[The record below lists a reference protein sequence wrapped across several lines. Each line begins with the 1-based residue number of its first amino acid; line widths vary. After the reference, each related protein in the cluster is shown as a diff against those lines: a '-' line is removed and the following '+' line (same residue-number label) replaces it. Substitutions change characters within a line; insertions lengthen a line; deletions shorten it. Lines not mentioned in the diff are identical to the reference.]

1 MEVEIKMSRKHP
13 SSHNYQDYG
22 KYTLYTTFFSKQNKK
37 NNNNEKKWCQE
48 KQINVQIHKKNPVSS
63 VLHHIFEILG
73 ILGMVE
79 IHCGSFESKVVC
91 CETNRPVW
99 QAGSLL

>member
-1 MEVEIKMSRKHP
+1 MENTHYTQLFFPNKIK
-13 SSHNYQDYG
+13 N
-22 KYTLYTTFFSKQNKK
+22 

-48 KQINVQIHKKNPVSS
+48 KQINVQIHKKTPVSS

>member
-1 MEVEIKMSRKHP
+1 MENTHYTQLFFPNKIKKI
-13 SSHNYQDYG
+13 
-22 KYTLYTTFFSKQNKK
+22 
-37 NNNNEKKWCQE
+37 NNNEKKWCQE
-48 KQINVQIHKKNPVSS
+48 KQINVQIHKKKPVSS

>member
-1 MEVEIKMSRKHP
+1 M
-13 SSHNYQDYG
+13 
-22 KYTLYTTFFSKQNKK
+22 
-37 NNNNEKKWCQE
+37 
-48 KQINVQIHKKNPVSS
+48 NVQIHKKTPVSS

>member
-13 SSHNYQDYG
+13 SS
-22 KYTLYTTFFSKQNKK
+22 QNK
-37 NNNNEKKWCQE
+37 NNNNERKVVSRKANKCPNSLKKT
-48 KQINVQIHKKNPVSS
+48 VPS

-79 IHCGSFESKVVC
+79 IYCGSFESKVVC
-91 CETNRPVW
+91 CETNRPV
-99 QAGSLL
+99 

>member
-1 MEVEIKMSRKHP
+1 MENTHYTQLFFPNKIKKI
-13 SSHNYQDYG
+13 
-22 KYTLYTTFFSKQNKK
+22 
-37 NNNNEKKWCQE
+37 NNNEKKWCQE
-48 KQINVQIHKKNPVSS
+48 KQINVQIHKKKTVSS

>member
-37 NNNNEKKWCQE
+37 NYNNEKKWCQE
-48 KQINVQIHKKNPVSS
+48 KQINVQIHKKNPSFLCAAS
-63 VLHHIFEILG
+63 HIRDSWNSGNGGDPL
-73 ILGMVE
+73 
-79 IHCGSFESKVVC
+79 
-91 CETNRPVW
+91 W
-99 QAGSLL
+99 

>member
-1 MEVEIKMSRKHP
+1 MENTHYTQLFFPNKIKKI
-13 SSHNYQDYG
+13 
-22 KYTLYTTFFSKQNKK
+22 
-37 NNNNEKKWCQE
+37 NNNEKKWCQE

>member
-1 MEVEIKMSRKHP
+1 MENTH
-13 SSHNYQDYG
+13 
-22 KYTLYTTFFSKQNKK
+22 YTQLFFPNKIKK

-48 KQINVQIHKKNPVSS
+48 KQINVQIHKKKPVSS

>member
-1 MEVEIKMSRKHP
+1 MENTHYTQLFFPNKIK
-13 SSHNYQDYG
+13 
-22 KYTLYTTFFSKQNKK
+22 KK
-37 NNNNEKKWCQE
+37 NNNEKKWCQE